1 MAITRRFETRDDDP
15 IRRLFTEAFG
25 DWDEPHP
32 RIPFSQRTGRDTY
45 VSEVDGQ
52 LAGAVSERHHDSW
65 FNGVEVPT
73 AGVSSVTVQ
82 AESRGRGLLT
92 PMFEAM
98 MTGARDRGA
107 LLSTLYPTSPGI
119 YRRFGYAP
127 IVDLMELRVP
137 TSSLAVPGDTVPTR
151 RASAADLP
159 AIRDVYRRWAADHNG
174 PLTRLGESFPDPDQ
188 KVISS
193 VTGYTVAESSPGTI
207 SGYVA
212 WDRGRGYG
220 AEASIKVWD
229 LHADDHASLVSL
241 MKVISSFSSVA
252 DTTVIRTS
260 GDPEWRQL
268 LREGSIE
275 QVHRNPY
282 AMAVLDVA
290 VLERLRYPEGLEL
303 GLPFAWRGTG
313 HVLQV
318 SGGRGLVESVDVG
331 DARSLD
337 AAGLALTISGAQR
350 SSALRRLGHL
360 TGDTGHD
367 EFWDFLFGSRQPHI
381 RDYF

>member
-1 MAITRRFETRDDDP
+1 MATIRPLEVRDDEP
-15 IRRLFTEAFG
+15 IRRLFVEGFG
-25 DWDEPHP
+25 DWDDPHP
-32 RIPFSQRTGRDTY
+32 RIPFSERKGRSTY
-45 VSEVDGQ
+45 VTEVDGQ
-52 LAGAVSERHHDSW
+52 LRAAVSERHYDSW
-65 FNGVEVPT
+65 FGGAQIPT

-82 AESRGRGLLT
+82 AESRGHGLLS
-92 PMFEAM
+92 PLFEAM
-98 MTGARDRGA
+98 SNGARERGA

-137 TSSLAVPGDTVPTR
+137 TLALAVPGDTVPTR
-151 RASAADLP
+151 RATAADLP
-159 AIRDVYRRWAADHNG
+159 GIREVYRRWAADHNG

-188 KVISS
+188 TVISS
-193 VTGYTVAESSPGTI
+193 VTGFTVAESSPGAI

-229 LHADDHASLVSL
+229 LHADDPASLVSL
-241 MKVISSFSSVA
+241 MRSISSFSSVA

-268 LREGSIE
+268 LRQGSIQ
-275 QVHRNPY
+275 QVHRSSY
-282 AMAVLDVA
+282 AMAVLDVG
-290 VLERLRYPEGLEL
+290 VLERMHYPDGLEV
-303 GLPFAWRGTG
+303 GMPFSWKGTG
-313 HVLQV
+313 HVLEVSAGRAQV
-318 SGGRGLVESVDVG
+318 QSADVG
-331 DARSLD
+331 AARSLD

-350 SSALRRLGHL
+350 SAALRRLGHL
-360 TGDTGHD
+360 TGDTGDD

>member
-1 MAITRRFETRDDDP
+1 MATTRPFETRDDDP

-32 RIPFSQRTGRDTY
+32 RIPFSERKGRDTY

-52 LAGAVSERHHDSW
+52 LVGAVSARHHDSW
-65 FNGVEVPT
+65 FGGVQIPT
-73 AGVSSVTVQ
+73 AGISSVAVQ

-92 PMFEAM
+92 PMFDAM

-137 TSSLAVPGDTVPTR
+137 TLALAVPGDTVPTR
-151 RASAADLP
+151 RATATDVP
-159 AIRDVYRRWAADHNG
+159 AIREVYRRWAVDHNG
-174 PLTRLGESFPDPDQ
+174 PLTRLGPSFPDPDQ

-193 VTGYTVAESSPGTI
+193 VSGFTVAESSPGEIT
-207 SGYVA
+207 GYVA
-212 WDRGRGYG
+212 WDRGAGYG

-241 MKVISSFSSVA
+241 MRVISSFSSVA
-252 DTTVIRTS
+252 DSTVIRTS

-268 LREGSIE
+268 LRQGSID

-290 VLERLRYPEGLEL
+290 VLERMHYPDGLEV
-303 GLPFAWRGTG
+303 GVPFSWKGTG

-318 SGGRGLVESVDVG
+318 SGGRARVETADVG
-331 DARSLD
+331 DARALD
-337 AAGLALTISGAQR
+337 AAGLALTVSGAQR
-350 SSALRRLGHL
+350 SPALRRLGHL
-360 TGDTGHD
+360 TGDSGDD